1 MEEIVHVVEIAYS
14 GHVYE
19 KYQVHLTLKEERASV
34 EIIEEMLR
42 QQLGFG
48 VCLLDS
54 KHLPI
59 MAGETTKGKLRICIS

>member
-1 MEEIVHVVEIAYS
+1 M
-14 GHVYE
+14 
-19 KYQVHLTLKEERASV
+19 
-34 EIIEEMLR
+34 EIIEETLR

-59 MAGETTKGKLRICIS
+59 MAGKTTKGKLRICIS

>member
-1 MEEIVHVVEIAYS
+1 MEEIFIVVEIASS
-14 GHVYE
+14 GHMYE

-34 EIIEEMLR
+34 EIIKEILR
-42 QQLGFG
+42 QQLGFE

-59 MAGETTKGKLRICIS
+59 MAGETTTGKLRICIS